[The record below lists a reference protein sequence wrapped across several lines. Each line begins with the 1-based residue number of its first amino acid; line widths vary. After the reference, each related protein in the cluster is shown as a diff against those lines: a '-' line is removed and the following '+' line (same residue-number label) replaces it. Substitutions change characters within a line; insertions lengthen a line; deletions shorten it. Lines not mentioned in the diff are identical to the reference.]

1 MNYRNNILHLITDYF
16 EIAPTRLHS
25 ERFYKSY
32 TLPTQNPPYQIE
44 TTNAFDIYEIQYP
57 YQLFLMDYNGSY
69 STMIFLNPHQQLFV
83 NVPAE
88 KETLSHLHQHNFF
101 EFFYVLDGELDFV
114 IESIH
119 QRYIPGDCCIINP
132 HARHVEEHH
141 HHYTALYLSLSIDFF
156 FDILADF
163 SNVPNKNTELLAFF
177 KRNRSGREQG
187 DYLDFHPLS
196 FIDSEHQNNVEE
208 ILYHI
213 TKELLFKDIGYQ
225 DLFTGYLK
233 RLFSYLQAP
242 TLYTCSNTQFQTT
255 NENKIFERTL
265 AYINSQ
271 KRKVTRQDLE
281 DALHYNGNYISRVFQ
296 KNTGQSL
303 TVYTRNICL
312 NEAANLL
319 LNTTLSTT
327 EIIEKVGFKNRT
339 AFYNQFK
346 AKFGVTPDQYRHPDM

>member
-1 MNYRNNILHLITDYF
+1 MLHLITDYF
-16 EIAPTRLHS
+16 EIAPDRLRS
-25 ERFYKSY
+25 EHFHKSY
-32 TLPTQNPPYQIE
+32 TLPDQNRLYQIE
-44 TTNAFDIYEIQYP
+44 TANSFDIYEMQLP
-57 YQLFLMDYNGSY
+57 YQLFLIDYNVTY
-69 STMIFLNPHQQLFV
+69 STMIFLNPQQQIFV
-83 NVPAE
+83 NVATE

-114 IESIH
+114 IESAH
-119 QRYIPGDCCIINP
+119 QRYVPGDCCIINP

-141 HHYTALYLSLSIDFF
+141 HHYTALYLSFSTDFF

-163 SNVPNKNTELLAFF
+163 SNVPDKNTEFLAFF
-177 KRNRSGREQG
+177 KRNQKGNEQG

-196 FIDSEHQNNVEE
+196 FDKSIHKTKIEE
-208 ILYHI
+208 LFYQII
-213 TKELLFKDIGYQ
+213 KELLWKEIGYQ

-233 RLFSYLQAP
+233 RLFSFLQTP
-242 TLYTCSNTQFQTT
+242 TFYTCSNTQFQTT

-265 AYINSQ
+265 TYINSQ

-281 DALHYNGNYISRVFQ
+281 DELHYNGNYISRVFQ

-303 TVYTRNICL
+303 AVYTRNICL
-312 NEAANLL
+312 NESARLL
-319 LNTTLSTT
+319 LNTTMSTT
-327 EIIEKVGFKNRT
+327 EIIGKVGFKNKT